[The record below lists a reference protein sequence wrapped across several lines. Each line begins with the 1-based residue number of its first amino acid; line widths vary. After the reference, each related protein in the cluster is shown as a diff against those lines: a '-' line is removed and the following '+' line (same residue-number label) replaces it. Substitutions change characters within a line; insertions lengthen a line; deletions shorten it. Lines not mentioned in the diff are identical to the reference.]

1 MKINYLSFLLLIV
14 SWNSFSQDL
23 RMLSSHP
30 EKLIIQNSTPQYT
43 SVKKSYNGIP
53 YENFSAVAKAKMMQ
67 TTAPELPVFSE
78 SLIVPNTGDVSIE
91 VTFDGFQD
99 FQDINILPSK
109 GSLKR
114 NVNPEEVPYVFG
126 ATYEVN
132 DFFPKKLADIS
143 GPYIFRDARGVTV
156 IFYPYQYN
164 PVTKVLRVYQN
175 LKVTVTTDKTKA
187 GHNEKPSRTTS
198 NSTFQSLYTSH
209 FLNAEISSNSVTEPG
224 EMLIVSKSSYNT
236 SIQPLVTWK
245 NQSGIKTTVLTLANG
260 ATTTSIKNSI
270 SSFYTDNPNLTY
282 VLLVGDHQ
290 DLPAYSYGITG
301 ADEQLWSDS
310 YYGQLEGDDYYPELM
325 IGRLSGNTTEVQ
337 KIVTKIMG
345 YEKNPLTGDWMTKA
359 GGIGSN
365 EGYGYGDD
373 GEADWQH
380 LRNIGTQ
387 LTGFGYTNI
396 YEFYDDSQGGNDA
409 EFSPDATMI
418 SAAINDGIG
427 LLNYTGHGALDIMS
441 TGSYTNTDVNSLTN
455 EGSFPFV
462 VSVACN
468 NGTFVGGTSL
478 CEAFLKSNHN
488 SNPTGAIASCG
499 SSILMAWAEPMQ
511 TQDQMTELIIDSNSA
526 GATSLG
532 ELFYGGQ
539 VSMLETYSNS
549 GTAQEVMQTWV
560 FFGDPS
566 VTFRSAVPTVITAT
580 HPAQVSNQGVD
591 LVINSNTDGA
601 KITVSQNNEIL
612 ATGVITGGTAT
623 VQIPALASMDNLMVT
638 LTKKE
643 TTPYQGIVT
652 VSSELSNED
661 FQSQFLVYPNPASNY
676 VTISNKG
683 NNFTTASISIIDING
698 RVLSTESNVN
708 LSGSHQVSFHSL
720 AAGVYFLS
728 IKDGNHN
735 NIQKIV
741 VQ

>member
-14 SWNSFSQDL
+14 SWNGFSQDL

-43 SVKKSYNGIP
+43 SVKKSFNGIL
-53 YENFSAVAKAKMMQ
+53 YENFNAVAKAKMMQ
-67 TTAPELPVFSE
+67 KEAPELPVFSE

-91 VTFDGFQD
+91 ITHDGFQD
-99 FQDINILPSK
+99 FQNINILPSK

-114 NVNPEEVPYVFG
+114 NVNPEDVPYVFG
-126 ATYEVN
+126 TTYEVN

-143 GPYIFRDARGVTV
+143 SPYIFRDARGVTV
-156 IFYPYQYN
+156 AFYPYQYN

-175 LKVTVTTDKTKA
+175 LKVTVTTDKTKT
-187 GHNEKPSRTTS
+187 GLNEKPASTTS
-198 NSTFQSLYTSH
+198 NSTFQSLYSSH
-209 FLNAEISSNSVTEPG
+209 FLNATMSSNSVTEPG

-290 DLPAYSYGITG
+290 DLPTYSYGITG

-325 IGRLSGNTTEVQ
+325 IGRLSGNATEAQ

-441 TGSYTNTDVNSLTN
+441 TGSYTNTDVNNLIN

-612 ATGVITGGTAT
+612 ATGVITGGAAT

-661 FQSQFLVYPNPASNY
+661 FQSQFLVYPNPASSY

-683 NNFTTASISIIDING
+683 NNFTVASISIIDING
-698 RVLSTESNVN
+698 RVLSTESNVKLN
-708 LSGSHQVSFHSL
+708 GSHQVSLHSL

-728 IKDGNHN
+728 IKDGNQN
-735 NIQKIV
+735 SIQKIV